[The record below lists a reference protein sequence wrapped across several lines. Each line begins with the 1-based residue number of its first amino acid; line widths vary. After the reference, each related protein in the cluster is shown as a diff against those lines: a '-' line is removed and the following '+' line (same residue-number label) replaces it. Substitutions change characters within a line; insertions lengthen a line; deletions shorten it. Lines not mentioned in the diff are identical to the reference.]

1 MTKHVDIN
9 AVGDISFMGY
19 STPEVRQGIFK
30 AVKDCFGQA
39 GCTVGNLE
47 SPLTR
52 SLKAVPGKYTLR
64 GDPSWAAALRENK
77 FSLVSLA
84 NNHIMDH
91 GEEGL
96 YDTLDSLNKAGVKY
110 IGAGRNQDEAF
121 APAVLSIEGREIAFI
136 ARTSVVV
143 SSKAYAGKL
152 NPGAALF
159 SGEEVVYSIKE
170 CKRSAAVVVLM
181 LHWGLEQ
188 YYFPSP
194 QQRELAQRLI
204 DAGVD
209 VLIGHHPH
217 VVQGVERYKN
227 GLIAY
232 SLGNF
237 LFNDFIWELT
247 ADNGKQST
255 AEANL
260 PEDNKQ
266 GMILRLGIDEG
277 GVFSH
282 AETFTRINDAG
293 CILIDRD
300 SGREKDFKKLSH
312 SLGTKFYS
320 QWWRLYALRTEWSLR
335 IKPRLPVN
343 NLCRN
348 IRKIRPRHLF
358 NLAKIL
364 KKSISI
370 SSQKTT
376 NPYE

>member
-1 MTKHVDIN
+1 MTKHVGIN

-19 STPEVRQGIFK
+19 STPEVSPGVFET
-30 AVKDCFGQA
+30 VKDCFCHA
-39 GCTVGNLE
+39 GCTIGNLE

-52 SLKAVPGKYTLR
+52 SFKAVPGKYTLR
-64 GDPSWAAALRENK
+64 GDPSWAAVLRENK
-77 FSLVSLA
+77 FGLVSLA
-84 NNHIMDH
+84 NNHVMDH
-91 GEEGL
+91 GEKGL
-96 YDTLDSLNKAGVKY
+96 YDTLDSLNIAGVKH
-110 IGAGRNQDEAF
+110 IGAGRNQDEAL
-121 APAVLSIEGREIAFI
+121 APAVLSIEGRDIAFI

-159 SGEEVVYSIKE
+159 DEKEVVYSIRE
-170 CKRSAAVVVLM
+170 CKRSADVVVLM

-217 VVQGVERYKN
+217 VVQGVEKYKN

-255 AEANL
+255 AAANL
-260 PEDNKQ
+260 PEDNKH
-266 GMILRLGIDEG
+266 GMILQLGIDEG
-277 GVFSH
+277 GIFSH
-282 AETFTRINDAG
+282 TETFTRVNDAG

-300 SGREKDFKKLSH
+300 SGREKDFKRLSH
-312 SLGTKFYS
+312 GLGTKFYA